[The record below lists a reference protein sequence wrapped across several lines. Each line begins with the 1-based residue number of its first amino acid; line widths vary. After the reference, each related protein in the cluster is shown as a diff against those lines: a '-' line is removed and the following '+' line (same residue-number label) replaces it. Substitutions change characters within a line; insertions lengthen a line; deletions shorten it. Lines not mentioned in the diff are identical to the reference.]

1 MNNLLILSKRKI
13 INNLDEVLL
22 DIEKNIRTSSHSLQ
36 WINSDVNQNVIRKKE
51 KKVFYITEGNL
62 IIYLD
67 DNFDTIE
74 KSLILTPRNI
84 LSSINDF
91 YEILKINKYS
101 TNFQIIN
108 LNTIKSKL
116 TIYFT
121 IHNKDLK
128 MLKDKHLRKLFYCID
143 CGKCQTV
150 CPINLVV
157 SDFSP
162 IGDILR
168 QYEENDSI
176 NEPLCTS
183 CKACEKVCPVNIK
196 LSEYLLNLKFKKDK
210 SFTERILLLFNKYEK
225 YHIKTNKYINNRLK
239 ST

>member
-1 MNNLLILSKRKI
+1 MNNLLIASKRKI

-22 DIEKNIRTSSHSLQ
+22 DIEKNIRSSSHSLQ
-36 WINSDVNQNVIRKKE
+36 WVNSDLNQSVIRKKE
-51 KKVFYITEGNL
+51 KKVFYIAEGNL
-62 IIYLD
+62 IIFLD
-67 DNFDTIE
+67 DNFDNIG
-74 KSLILTPRNI
+74 KSLIITPRNI

-91 YEILKINKYS
+91 YEIAKINNYS
-101 TNFQIIN
+101 SNFQIFN
-108 LNTIKSKL
+108 LNTVKTKY

-157 SDFSP
+157 TDFSP

-168 QYEENDSI
+168 QYEEKDTV
-176 NEPLCTS
+176 NERLCTS
-183 CKACEKVCPVNIK
+183 CKACEKICPVNIK
-196 LSEYLLNLKFKKDK
+196 LSKYLLNLKFKKDK
-210 SFTERILLLFNKYEK
+210 SFTERIILLLNKNEK
-225 YHIKTNKYINNRLK
+225 YHARTNKYINNRLK
-239 ST
+239 IT

>member
-22 DIEKNIRTSSHSLQ
+22 DIEKNIRTSSHFLQ
-36 WINSDVNQNVIRKKE
+36 WVNSDVSQNLIRKKE

-62 IIYLD
+62 IIYFD

-74 KSLILTPRNI
+74 KSLIITPRNI
-84 LSSINDF
+84 LSNINDF
-91 YEILKINKYS
+91 YEISKINKYS

-108 LNTIKSKL
+108 LNTIKTKL

-157 SDFSP
+157 SEFSP
-162 IGDILR
+162 IDEILR
-168 QYEENDSI
+168 QYEQNESI

-210 SFTERILLLFNKYEK
+210 SFTERILLLFNKNEK

>member
-1 MNNLLILSKRKI
+1 MNNLLIASKRKI

-36 WINSDVNQNVIRKKE
+36 WVNSDVNQNVIRKKE

-62 IIYLD
+62 IVFLD
-67 DNFDTIE
+67 DNFDAIE
-74 KSLILTPRNI
+74 KSLIITPRNI
-84 LSSINDF
+84 LSNINDF
-91 YEILKINKYS
+91 YEIASINKYTS
-101 TNFQIIN
+101 NFQIIN
-108 LNTIKSKL
+108 LNTIKTKL

-121 IHNKDLK
+121 IHNSELK

-143 CGKCQTV
+143 CGKCETV
-150 CPINLVV
+150 CPINLVIP
-157 SDFSP
+157 DFSP

-168 QYEENDSI
+168 QYEEKEII
-176 NEPLCTS
+176 NERLCTS
-183 CKACEKVCPVNIK
+183 CKACEKICPVNIK
-196 LSEYLLNLKFKKDK
+196 LSEYLLNLKFKKEK
-210 SFTERILLLFNKYEK
+210 SFTERILLLFNKSEN